1 MHLNTE
7 GIVLREVEY
16 SDADK
21 LLDLLTKDRGLIT
34 VKARGVRRGSST
46 LKSAC
51 QLLAYSEFTLFE
63 YKDRFTVNEAQP
75 IEQFRELRED
85 IELLSLGSY
94 FAQASAMVAQ
104 EDAPNPQLLSLLLN
118 ALFALSRLKKPQM
131 LVKAAFELR
140 LACLA
145 GFAPDLSGCA
155 VCGNPEPDRFLLSQG
170 ELHCSDCAGEST
182 EGIRLPVSPA
192 VLGAM
197 RYIVWCEAKKLYAFR
212 LEGDA
217 LRSLNGITESYLM
230 TQLEHSFSTLDFYK
244 SLQSIPGQQ
253 S

>member
-16 SDADK
+16 NDADK
-21 LLDLLTKDRGLIT
+21 LLDVLTKDRGLLT
-34 VKARGVRRGSST
+34 VKARGVRRSSST

-85 IELLSLGSY
+85 IELLALGSY
-94 FAQASAMVAQ
+94 FAQAASVTAQ
-104 EDAPNPQLLSLLLN
+104 EDAPNPRLLSLLLN
-118 ALFALSRLKKPQM
+118 ALYALARLKKPQQ

-145 GFAPDLSGCA
+145 GFAPELTGCS
-155 VCGNPEPDRFLLSQG
+155 VCGNPEPDRFLLTEG
-170 ELHCSDCAGEST
+170 ELRCSSCIGDET
-182 EGIRLPVSPA
+182 GIRLPVTPA

-197 RYIVWCEAKKLYAFR
+197 RYIVWCDAKKLYSFR
-212 LEGDA
+212 LEEEA
-217 LRSLNGITESYLM
+217 LRDLSGLTESYLM

-244 SLQSIPGQQ
+244 SLQSF

>member
-16 SDADK
+16 NDADK
-21 LLDLLTKDRGLIT
+21 LLDVLTKDRGLLT
-34 VKARGVRRGSST
+34 VKARGVRRSSST

-85 IELLSLGSY
+85 IELLALGSY
-94 FAQASAMVAQ
+94 FAQAASVTAQ
-104 EDAPNPQLLSLLLN
+104 EDAPNPRLLSLLLN
-118 ALFALSRLKKPQM
+118 ALYALARLKKPQR

-140 LACLA
+140 LACLS
-145 GFAPDLSGCA
+145 GFAPELTGCS
-155 VCGNPEPDRFLLSQG
+155 VCGNPEPDRFLLTEG
-170 ELHCSDCAGEST
+170 ELRCSSCIGDET
-182 EGIRLPVSPA
+182 GIRLPVTPA

-197 RYIVWCEAKKLYAFR
+197 RYIVWCDAKKLYSFR
-212 LEGDA
+212 LEEEA
-217 LRSLNGITESYLM
+217 LRDLSGLTESYLM

-244 SLQSIPGQQ
+244 SLQSF

>member
-7 GIVLREVEY
+7 GIVLRELEY
-16 SDADK
+16 NDADK
-21 LLDLLTKDRGLIT
+21 LLDVLTKDRGLLT
-34 VKARGVRRGSST
+34 VKARGVRRNSST

-85 IELLSLGSY
+85 IELLALGSY
-94 FAQASAMVAQ
+94 FAQAASVTAQ
-104 EDAPNPQLLSLLLN
+104 EDAPNPRLLSLLLN
-118 ALFALSRLKKPQM
+118 ALYALARLKKPQQ

-140 LACLA
+140 LACLS
-145 GFAPDLSGCA
+145 GFAPELSGCS
-155 VCGNPEPDRFLLSQG
+155 VCGNSEPDRFLLTEG
-170 ELHCSDCAGEST
+170 ELRCASCIGE
-182 EGIRLPVSPA
+182 EAGIRLPVTPA

-197 RYIVWCEAKKLYAFR
+197 RYIVWCDAKKLYSFR
-212 LEGDA
+212 LEEDA
-217 LRSLNGITESYLM
+217 LRELSSLTESYLM

-244 SLQSIPGQQ
+244 SLHSL

>member
-16 SDADK
+16 NDADK

-34 VKARGVRRGSST
+34 VKARGVRRSSST

-51 QLLAYSEFTLFE
+51 QLLAYAEYTLFE

-94 FAQASAMVAQ
+94 FAQAAAVVAQ

-118 ALFALSRLKKPQM
+118 ALYALSKLNKPQP

-155 VCGNPEPDRFLLSQG
+155 ACGSPSPDRFLLSQG
-170 ELHCSDCAGEST
+170 ELQCAHCADLGT

-197 RYIVWCEAKKLYAFR
+197 RYIVWCEAKKLYSFR
-212 LEGDA
+212 LEEA
-217 LRSLNGITESYLM
+217 ELRSLGSITESYLM
-230 TQLEHSFSTLDFYK
+230 TQLEHSFSALDFYK
-244 SLQSIPGQQ
+244 SLQSY

>member
-7 GIVLREVEY
+7 GIVLRGVEY
-16 SDADK
+16 NDADK
-21 LLDLLTKDRGLIT
+21 LLDVLTKDRGLLT
-34 VKARGVRRGSST
+34 VKARGVRRSSST

-85 IELLSLGSY
+85 IELLALGSY
-94 FAQASAMVAQ
+94 FAQAASVTAQ
-104 EDAPNPQLLSLLLN
+104 EDAPNPRLLSLLLN
-118 ALFALSRLKKPQM
+118 ALYALARLKKPQR

-145 GFAPDLSGCA
+145 GFAPELTGCS
-155 VCGNPEPDRFLLSQG
+155 VCGNPEPDRFLLTEG
-170 ELHCSDCAGEST
+170 ELRCSSCIGDET
-182 EGIRLPVSPA
+182 GIRLPVTPA

-197 RYIVWCEAKKLYAFR
+197 RYIVWCDAKKLYSFR
-212 LEGDA
+212 LEEEA
-217 LRSLNGITESYLM
+217 LRDLSGLTESYLM

-244 SLQSIPGQQ
+244 SLQSF